1 MKFICSQKSLLGGIQ
16 TVQKGISNKIGLP
29 IYDGIFFESSSDN
42 KIHLFAT
49 DLEIG
54 IDCYI
59 PAQVIE
65 NGSIVIPN
73 KIISE
78 LIRKFPPGNI
88 EVESLDN
95 NIVIKENSSNYK
107 ILAFSSEEFSNFPE
121 MEIKSKIKIN
131 QKLLKES
138 IQQVIFST
146 SKDENRS
153 FLNGALFK
161 IMDNKIEIVTTDSH
175 RLSLK
180 TINNKDIKKISADNL
195 TNNMEVIIPYRA
207 LSELSKLLLDNE
219 KVFVEIGVG
228 EKQIL
233 FILFPDNPKNSIRLY
248 SRLIEGQF
256 PDYHQILPN
265 SFKTEIKIDTNE
277 FRDKMERIS
286 LLAREDLNI
295 VKIETVNIDNIEE
308 DIEEDL
314 GGERKEIILKAESS
328 DIGEAFEKVPCF
340 KKGEDIVITF
350 NSKYILDVLRIIKT
364 DNTIIKLNDSL
375 NPVVINPEKNK
386 NYLYILMPLKMD

>member
-1 MKFICSQKSLLGGIQ
+1 MKFICSQKSLLNGIQ
-16 TVQKGISNKIGLP
+16 IVQKGISNKIGLP
-29 IYDGIFFESSSDN
+29 IYDGILFESSSDN

-78 LIRKFPPGNI
+78 LIRKFPTGNI
-88 EVESLDN
+88 EIESLDN

-131 QKLLKES
+131 QKLFKES

-195 TNNMEVIIPYRA
+195 INNIEVIIPYRA
-207 LSELSKLLLDNE
+207 LSELSKLLLDDE
-219 KVFVEIGVG
+219 EVFAEIRVG

-233 FILFPDNPKNSIRLY
+233 FILFPNNPKNSIRLY

-295 VKIETVNIDNIEE
+295 VKIKTVNTEE
-308 DIEEDL
+308 DTEEDL
-314 GGERKEIILKAESS
+314 GEERKEIILKAESS
-328 DIGEAFEKVPCF
+328 DIGEAFEKVPCL

-364 DNTIIKLNDSL
+364 DNTIIKLNDPL
-375 NPVVINPEKNK
+375 NPVIINPEKDK